1 MTTRPLSPLTMLLSR
16 HTRRQGLDGAK
27 LGGTGW
33 YGGVPKDRHARHAR
47 RDLFEQFQP
56 FSAYAVFIQHEASG
70 VAARPRQ
77 AVDETAADWI
87 GDEREHDRHGAID
100 PLDCHHA
107 LGARGEDDVGSQCDQ
122 FHCVFASRI
131 GIACEPTI
139 VNAHVAA
146 DSPAEFGEPL
156 RKRPDAGR
164 YLRIVCGHAHQR
176 TDPPHSLA
184 LLRARRE
191 RPRSSRAAEECDE
204 ITAGAHS
211 ITSSAATSR
220 PGGTVRPSAFAV
232 LRFKTVSYLVGACT
246 GRSAGLAPRR
256 MRSI

>member
-77 AVDETAADWI
+77 AVDETGADWI

-156 RKRPDAGR
+156 RKRSDAGR
-164 YLRIVCGHAHQR
+164 CLRIVCGHAHQR

-191 RPRSSRAAEECDE
+191 RPSRRAAKSRDE
-204 ITAGAHS
+204 LAPFHS
-211 ITSSAATSR
+211 ITSSASASSLD
-220 PGGTVRPSAFAV
+220 GMSRPSALAATT
-232 LRFKTVSYLVGACT
+232 LMTSSYLVGIST
-246 GRSAGLAPRR
+246 GRSLGFAPLR
-256 MRSI
+256 MRGT